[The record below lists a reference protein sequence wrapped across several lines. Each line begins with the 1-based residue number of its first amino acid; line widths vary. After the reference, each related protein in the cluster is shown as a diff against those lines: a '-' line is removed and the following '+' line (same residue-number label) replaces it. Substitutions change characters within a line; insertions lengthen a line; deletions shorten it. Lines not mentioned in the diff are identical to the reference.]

1 MGVYL
6 KVGDVENVYI
16 ILILGMVMGDEKPV
30 KNIAE
35 AIEEVM
41 LAAHKP
47 RELDAMGMYTFEDRK
62 FHPVSSHTLGFDSQQ
77 NQLEPSYYW
86 ILDWINE
93 RGWKWEKLVD
103 NFTASPG
110 SGQFSEMSMKA
121 TKMQEEGMKILGGMN
136 QVIKSVLNLVYDLK
150 EFELRLAHY
159 DDANS
164 KDDKKKEEGLLALKQ
179 IWLDNVDLKKGRGA
193 IHQMA
198 TMEMGF
204 STLREAFM
212 MANSVD
218 DLKKMNKDEEGGLI
232 NDQVM
237 RILIPR
243 VSEFLK
249 WVDYSEKELR
259 KRFSIERNYLR
270 SQVETIKLYS
280 GWMKPYLEA
289 AEKLRQKGFDKD
301 AALVNSFSTS
311 MFHLEIF
318 AQKDFGLSD
327 ASPHY
332 EYKGKRGYKSVMVV
346 DFEFRGHVSQRVT
359 QKGDY
364 GFGMGGRMLVH
375 YKSYSLNDEEIAAA
389 KALLEKSDRDSAL
402 TFSQDVASDA
412 LADLKEDLDYFTMNK
427 DEKEKVEFEKTTAE
441 KKGQDVNPFS
451 ALFGLG
457 KKKPKKVE
465 KGEKVLVAPEDIK
478 RDTFIE
484 KMMRGEGAKNAA
496 EWLYLAYDIYKKAHK
511 MASAVGTGFD
521 KYEKDKVEEY
531 AEGGEVGIT
540 GSLKGSESN

>member
-1 MGVYL
+1 VGVYL

-164 KDDKKKEEGLLALKQ
+164 NDEKKKEEGTLALKQ

-249 WVDYSEKELR
+249 WVDYSERELR